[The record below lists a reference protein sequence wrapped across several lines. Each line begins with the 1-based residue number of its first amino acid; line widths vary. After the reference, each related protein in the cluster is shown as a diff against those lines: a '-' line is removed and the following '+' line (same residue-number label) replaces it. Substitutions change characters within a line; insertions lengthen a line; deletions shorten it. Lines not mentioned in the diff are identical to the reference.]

1 MTELGRRHYLL
12 AVEFATSQL
21 FEKSDHHYQKSL
33 AAVPHNP
40 SVHNDFG
47 ASLAQ
52 RGKLREGAQHFREA
66 LRLKSDF
73 PLARENLSKVEELLK
88 QAGER

>member
-1 MTELGRRHYLL
+1 MNSIEHRLHATDRGLGHQAL
-12 AVEFATSQL
+12 ALRGPQ
-21 FEKSDHHYQKSL
+21 L
-33 AAVPHNP
+33 AAQVGLVRLVPAAP
-40 SVHNDFG
+40 RAVVVG
-47 ASLAQ
+47 AVL
-52 RGKLREGAQHFREA
+52 REA